1 MSKKIISSRIRFFF
15 LIDNSGKI
23 LKRSVQAWGGGGGG
37 SERVHKLFP
46 WNIFGQTQYN
56 RNISDIGKSSLSLE

>member
-15 LIDNSGKI
+15 LIDHSGKI
-23 LKRSVQAWGGGGGG
+23 LKRSVQAWGGG

>member
-23 LKRSVQAWGGGGGG
+23 LKRSVQAWGGGVREFINC
-37 SERVHKLFP
+37 SPEIYLVKL
-46 WNIFGQTQYN
+46 NIIE
-56 RNISDIGKSSLSLE
+56 ISQILENQVFH

>member
-37 SERVHKLFP
+37 VREFINCSPEIYLVKL
-46 WNIFGQTQYN
+46 NIIE
-56 RNISDIGKSSLSLE
+56 ISQILENQVFH